1 MAGATLAS
9 APCCGR
15 WPLLWPWGSRYYGTI
30 ATGSSWWCSQPHSK
44 FSDFWQSCLKRHEE
58 FWTLKDFE
66 WVWMILILT
75 HEFSASRVKTL
86 LNYFCFPVAHIGY
99 DQKWSNVC
107 PCLSCL
113 RWPLLSS
120 GITGSISLR
129 RRSSAP
135 NSHCGWSWGRAAIEV
150 NRCRWTSRPFASG
163 CWWAPCWW
171 SWTCS
176 WLAGMGQQLD
186 MVRTWWTCQ
195 NLQMDQCR

>member
-1 MAGATLAS
+1 
-9 APCCGR
+9 
-15 WPLLWPWGSRYYGTI
+15 
-30 ATGSSWWCSQPHSK
+30 
-44 FSDFWQSCLKRHEE
+44 
-58 FWTLKDFE
+58 
-66 WVWMILILT
+66 MILILMS

-99 DQKWSNVC
+99 DQKWSKMC
-107 PCLSCL
+107 PCL

-135 NSHCGWSWGRAAIEV
+135 NSHCGWSWGRSAPIEV
-150 NRCRWTSRPFASG
+150 NRCCWTSRPFASG

-186 MVRTWWTCQ
+186 MVRTCKWINVDRADRADRTCQ
-195 NLQMDQCR
+195 WEILWFYQGCCRHCTAKCRTSMTLRSSFCWAQQPWSS